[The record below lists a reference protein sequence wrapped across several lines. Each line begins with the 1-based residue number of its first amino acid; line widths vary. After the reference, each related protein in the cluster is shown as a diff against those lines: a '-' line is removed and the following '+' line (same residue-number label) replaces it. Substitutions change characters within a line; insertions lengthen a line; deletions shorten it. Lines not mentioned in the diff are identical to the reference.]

1 MHPNVLATDIAT
13 ARYRDL
19 LANAQRQRRAYSAS
33 RGPSVQMTVRAA
45 ARRVLQLRVIRE
57 ISEPAAA

>member
-1 MHPNVLATDIAT
+1 MYPNVLATDVAT

-19 LANAQRQRRAYSAS
+19 LADAQRQRRAYLTS
-33 RGPSVQMTVRAA
+33 RGRSVEMTVRAA

>member
-1 MHPNVLATDIAT
+1 MHPNVLVIDVAT

-19 LANAQRQRRAYSAS
+19 LADAQRERRAYLAS
-33 RGPSVQMTVRAA
+33 RGRSAEMTVRAA